1 MAVAA
6 RTDRRH
12 ERRRQTIEEIID
24 VAVAV
29 MREHGVGGLSLGEVA
44 RRVGIRTPSLYVYFA
59 SKNALYDAVFDRGWR
74 ELLATMNEARAA
86 FGVPRDLTSFLTTAA
101 ETIVR
106 WALDN
111 ATTAQLMF
119 WRPVPDYE
127 PSPEAYE
134 AAVQMI
140 EQSRVAFAD
149 VSSRDLFAPGVD
161 VDEAL
166 RTWTVLTTGVL
177 TQQLANAPH
186 ETYETGRFTTAVP
199 RIVEMFVAVYG
210 GPTTSRRGGAAQ
222 SRIAAEPRQATSR
235 GGHSHADQR

>member
-1 MAVAA
+1 VTIPAP

-12 ERRRQTIEEIID
+12 ERRRQTIEEIVD

-29 MREHGVGGLSLGEVA
+29 MRDHGVGGLSLGEVA

-74 ELLATMNEARAA
+74 ELLAVMDEARATM
-86 FGVPRDLTSFLTTAA
+86 GVPADLTTFLTTAA
-101 ETIVR
+101 ETVTR
-106 WALDN
+106 WGLDN

-127 PSPEAYE
+127 PAPEAY
-134 AAVQMI
+134 ASAVQML
-140 EQSRVAFAD
+140 EASRQAFAN
-149 VSSRDLFAPGVD
+149 VAAQGLFRPGVD

-166 RTWTVLTTGVL
+166 RTWTVLTSGVL

-186 ETYETGRFTTAVP
+186 EPFETGRFTTAVP

-210 GPTTSRRGGAAQ
+210 RPTTPKSRGGAARINQ
-222 SRIAAEPRQATSR
+222 GGRSR
-235 GGHSHADQR
+235 ADKR